1 MTSFLVCKSKLWMK
15 AWFLVPGTCCGCI
28 FSLQIHARPPY
39 KGQNSWMGQPFV
51 ALFGASNFPNS
62 GHDLVCHVP
71 DYLDQFMGF
80 AKFSQQGFEKIIE
93 ELKSSSRA
101 CQSPLLEIPME
112 LLQENNRRLPF
123 LETEFEM
130 KRIKD
135 VCSLCKVP
143 GHRVS
148 NKNCPSHKE
157 YLEERKK
164 MNWKQLKV
172 MKHIRGTHLFVI
184 VWDRQR

>member
-1 MTSFLVCKSKLWMK
+1 
-15 AWFLVPGTCCGCI
+15 
-28 FSLQIHARPPY
+28 
-39 KGQNSWMGQPFV
+39 
-51 ALFGASNFPNS
+51 
-62 GHDLVCHVP
+62 
-71 DYLDQFMGF
+71 MGF

-101 CQSPLLEIPME
+101 CQSPLLDIPME

-157 YLEERKK
+157 HFEERKK
-164 MNWKQLKV
+164 VN
-172 MKHIRGTHLFVI
+172 
-184 VWDRQR
+184 